1 MVDEDEEEE
10 TKRARA
16 ALEESREFWQ
26 QQDRKLNELDDDL
39 ERLLEKEHEEAA
51 LRQTRTEA
59 FEDRCRLCIHKSWDA
74 FESGVPIYP
83 TCKHPSNQYG
93 GSYGEY
99 VDCARLAERYED
111 SECPY
116 FFPVILRMPF
126 RLAWRGFLRMM
137 RRRYG

>member
-1 MVDEDEEEE
+1 MVDEDEERIRKRVRE
-10 TKRARA
+10 TLKESHESWTEDLHARDDELLRS
-16 ALEESREFWQ
+16 LEQE
-26 QQDRKLNELDDDL
+26 D
-39 ERLLEKEHEEAA
+39 

-137 RRRYG
+137 RKRYG